1 MTDGNMT
8 TSMHD
13 IQAIVRQIVERF
25 TPQKVVLFGS
35 HAYGELS
42 TNADVDLL
50 VIKDTE
56 ETPPRFAAK
65 IAAAIDHP
73 FPIDIVVWR
82 PAEFAASLA
91 RKGNFATQVALH
103 GLTLYETGNR

>member
-1 MTDGNMT
+1 MK
-8 TSMHD
+8 D
-13 IQAIVRQIVERF
+13 IQTIVRQIVDRF
-25 TPQKVVLFGS
+25 TPQKIILFGS
-35 HAYGELS
+35 YAYGERS
-42 TNADVDLL
+42 DDSDVDIL